1 MWIIIKGQK
10 LGQLVVCDNLALKQ
24 LFKAE
29 KTIRSSDNLCINPKK
44 LYICLMGSL
53 KLLKNFRFIVFATC
67 ISFGNPNNDI
77 RAFIR

>member
-53 KLLKNFRFIVFATC
+53 KLLKNFIVFATC